1 MPKLY
6 FRYGTMNS
14 SKTANLVMT
23 AYNYRQQGKKIILVK
38 PEIDSRDGAN
48 IIKARPFEGLA
59 TDIIF
64 KPEDVSFEITP
75 ETHCILV
82 DESQFL
88 STINI
93 DFLRQIS
100 TRIPVICYG
109 LRTDYTGKLFEGSKR
124 LFELADSIEEIKT
137 ECVSCSNKAIINA
150 RVIGTKTIFKDIWDG
165 EDWQNVPIVQRT
177 VKKSSENTIEL
188 GGCEMYEPM
197 CWNCWNNCIEI

>member
-23 AYNYRQQGKKIILVK
+23 AYNYRQQGKDIILVT
-38 PEIDSRDGAN
+38 PECDSRDGVA
-48 IIKARPFEGLA
+48 IIKARPFEGLPA
-59 TDIIF
+59 DIIL
-64 KPEDVSFEITP
+64 KPTDTSFEIKP

-93 DFLRQIS
+93 DFLRQIA
-100 TRIPVICYG
+100 TKIPVICYG

-150 RVIGTKTIFKDIWDG
+150 RVIRTTSCVGV
-165 EDWQNVPIVQRT
+165 EPIIQKY
-177 VKKSSENTIEL
+177 VKKVSENTIEL
-188 GGCEMYEPM
+188 GSCDMYEPM